1 MDSGSL
7 SAIHTNIVVSKVAAT
22 SIPSSYETPVNDGLL
37 RPRSVVYS
45 SDASA
50 EVRNQTLPH
59 TNNIVSIS
67 SINIDESIQ
76 EGFWATAMAEV
87 ESNER
92 RPGLWAKAFAEADGD
107 EIKANAAY
115 IKARF
120 QQMLGVAQAEA
131 SQQRN
136 KDAKTKALALELA
149 KIEEIDEVMADFS
162 LDCLDNNG
170 SARWGTISEP
180 QLKLLIKRKN
190 ISTIVNKRDSIKRN
204 TLLHMCAEYGMLDEV
219 RALLVAG
226 ANPNQSNA
234 QGMLPFHMTKNKDVR
249 WLLDEG
255 YKYLTPNK

>member
-1 MDSGSL
+1 
-7 SAIHTNIVVSKVAAT
+7 
-22 SIPSSYETPVNDGLL
+22 
-37 RPRSVVYS
+37 VVYS

-162 LDCLDNNG
+162 
-170 SARWGTISEP
+170 RWGTISEP
-180 QLKLLIKRKN
+180 QLKLLINWKN

-234 QGMLPFHMTKNKDVR
+234 QGMLPYHMTKNKDVR